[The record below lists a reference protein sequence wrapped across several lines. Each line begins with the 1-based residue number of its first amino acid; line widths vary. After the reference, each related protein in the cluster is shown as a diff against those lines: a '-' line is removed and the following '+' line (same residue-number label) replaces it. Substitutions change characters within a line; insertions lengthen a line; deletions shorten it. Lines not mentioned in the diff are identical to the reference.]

1 MLMLAV
7 VAVAGCAHSNVAP
20 AREEFP
26 VYSPPPDSLVLR
38 VRVLDVQFTDWHP
51 ACEDPENCMPMS
63 FWHRYRAQVIS
74 VASGSWSDSEVEF
87 VHLQHAQYIQRV
99 TRDCY
104 VVLLPAG
111 PRLKSQLEVEFVA
124 DRILS
129 RFFEDDRPAIR
140 ALQDGS

>member
-1 MLMLAV
+1 MLV
-7 VAVAGCAHSNVAP
+7 VLAVAGCAHSDHEAE
-20 AREEFP
+20 REEVP
-26 VYSPPPDSLVLR
+26 IYSPPPGYVVLR
-38 VRVLDVQFTDWHP
+38 VRVLEVQSTDWHP
-51 ACEDPENCMPMS
+51 ACADPENCMPMS
-63 FWHRYRAQVIS
+63 FWHRYRAQVRS
-74 VASGSWSDSEVEF
+74 VVSGSWSSPEVEF

-104 VVLLPAG
+104 VVLRPAG

-129 RFFEDDRPAIR
+129 RFFEDDRPAIK